1 VLRGFEE
8 IAMLKRLALPIALVG
23 ALALGATGCR
33 DSRPSGQPSG
43 PDASIGLKLEP
54 TARTITAGE
63 VVTVAA
69 RTENLLGRDA
79 EIRWL
84 APGGDVRTEQ
94 NGRIARVRF
103 DQPGTYT
110 ITAQLFADGREVR
123 RDQTTV
129 RVNSL
134 P

>member
-1 VLRGFEE
+1 MQRN
-8 IAMLKRLALPIALVG
+8 IAVRLAVIAGV
-23 ALALGATGCR
+23 ALATGACHT
-33 DSRPSGQPSG
+33 SPSGQASG
-43 PDASIGLKLEP
+43 PDANVGLRLEP
-54 TARTITAGE
+54 TSRTITSGE

-79 EIRWL
+79 DIKWL
-84 APGGDVRTEQ
+84 APGGDLKVEQ

-129 RVNSL
+129 RVNPL

>member
-1 VLRGFEE
+1 
-8 IAMLKRLALPIALVG
+8 MLKRLALPIALAG
-23 ALALGATGCR
+23 ALMLGAAGCR
-33 DSRPSGQPSG
+33 DTRPSGQPSG

-79 EIRWL
+79 SIKWL
-84 APGGDVRTEQ
+84 APGGEIKTEQ

-110 ITAQLFADGREVR
+110 VTAQLFVDDREIR
-123 RDQTTV
+123 RDQVTV
-129 RVNSL
+129 RVNPL

>member
-1 VLRGFEE
+1 
-8 IAMLKRLALPIALVG
+8 MLKNAALKLALIGAVGLGIA
-23 ALALGATGCR
+23 ACHTT
-33 DSRPSGQPSG
+33 PSGQASG
-43 PDASIGLKLEP
+43 PDANVGLRLEP
-54 TARTITAGE
+54 TSRTITSGE

-79 EIRWL
+79 DIKWL
-84 APGGDVRTEQ
+84 APGGDLRVEQ
-94 NGRIARVRF
+94 NGRIARVRY

-129 RVNSL
+129 RVNPL

>member
-1 VLRGFEE
+1 
-8 IAMLKRLALPIALVG
+8 MLNRLALTIALAG
-23 ALALGATGCR
+23 TLTLGAAGCYTH
-33 DSRPSGQPSG
+33 PSGQASG

-79 EIRWL
+79 DIKWL

-123 RDQTTV
+123 RDQATV
-129 RVNSL
+129 RVNPL